1 MHCHDKDQRI
11 FTLYLSSQNQPF
23 DYRGYSSLSQIGQY
37 YSVTVNDRKTRLY
50 TAVNFLHKSNIKLMA
65 KMYPNA
71 FPSAMDESKHDNNKS
86 MQEMN
91 TENGSAGY
99 IPLLIK
105 RYEDGEFTAD
115 FLQTNFQG
123 SVIVSRPR
131 GRGLSLQDMPEGRIV
146 LLAGGTGLYPF
157 SDTID
162 LLFKEHL
169 VNTGHSQASAI
180 KEADPLVG
188 KKPFSKF
195 KFSLY
200 IAVNDLEELHPIT
213 LMQCDEL
220 ARTGKLKCFAKM
232 KTAEKKKLQANY
244 SSITMI
250 DSRFEKVVEREIKE
264 GGVSQF
270 CICGPTRFSKFLVET
285 LHAA

>member
-1 MHCHDKDQRI
+1 MKAK
-11 FTLYLSSQNQPF
+11 FTG
-23 DYRGYSSLSQIGQY
+23 D
-37 YSVTVNDRKTRLY
+37 
-50 TAVNFLHKSNIKLMA
+50 
-65 KMYPNA
+65 
-71 FPSAMDESKHDNNKS
+71 
-86 MQEMN
+86 
-91 TENGSAGY
+91 
-99 IPLLIK
+99 
-105 RYEDGEFTAD
+105 
-115 FLQTNFQG
+115 
-123 SVIVSRPR
+123 VIVSKPR
-131 GRGLSLQDMPEGRIV
+131 GRGLSLNDMPEGRIV